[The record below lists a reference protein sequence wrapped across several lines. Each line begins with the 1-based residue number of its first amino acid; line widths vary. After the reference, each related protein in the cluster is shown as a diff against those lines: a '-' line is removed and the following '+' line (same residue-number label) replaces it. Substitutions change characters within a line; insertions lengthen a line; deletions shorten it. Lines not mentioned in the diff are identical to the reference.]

1 MIHYYTNREISEK
14 LEINLARWKR
24 WSRSFLPPDPL
35 GGMQSGY
42 ARQYAFKDLFRVYLG
57 GHLLSHLKLSVPDSQ
72 QVLNDL
78 SPWMKKNGFLDLNG
92 ANGAATKISGQSN
105 GYRIYFCPV
114 RATGSKKGPGFCYL
128 IRKTV
133 GTQSNKSAV
142 GLTIKEAIEETIIH
156 IDETDSCFF
165 LQDPHVRMINFSPL
179 FAALVKNLTTIPSE
193 VTPGKG

>member
-42 ARQYAFKDLFRVYLG
+42 ARQYVFKDLFKVYLG

-78 SPWMKKNGFLDLNG
+78 SPWMKKNGFLELNG
-92 ANGAATKISGQSN
+92 ANGALGETSGQSN

-114 RATGSKKGPGFCYL
+114 RTTGAKKGSGFCYL

-133 GTQSNKSAV
+133 ATQSNELTS
-142 GLTIKEAIEETIIH
+142 GLKIEETIQETIIH
-156 IDETDSCFF
+156 IDVTDSCFF

-179 FAALVKNLTTIPSE
+179 LASLVKKLYHQPH
-193 VTPGKG
+193 

>member
-1 MIHYYTNREISEK
+1 MILYYTNREISEK

-42 ARQYAFKDLFRVYLG
+42 ARQYTFKDLFKVYLG
-57 GHLLSHLKLSVPDSQ
+57 GHLLSHLKLSLPDSQ
-72 QVLNDL
+72 QVLDDL

-92 ANGAATKISGQSN
+92 ANGAATEINGQSN

-114 RATGSKKGPGFCYL
+114 RATGAKKGSGFCYL

-133 GTQSNKSAV
+133 GTQSNDSVTGPK
-142 GLTIKEAIEETIIH
+142 IKETVEETIIR
-156 IDETDSCFF
+156 IDLTDGCFF

-179 FAALVKNLTTIPSE
+179 FAALVKKLYHHPQ
-193 VTPGKG
+193 

>member
-42 ARQYAFKDLFRVYLG
+42 ARQYALNDLFKVYLG

-72 QVLNDL
+72 QVLDDL
-78 SPWMKKNGFLDLNG
+78 SPWMKKNGFLELNG
-92 ANGAATKISGQSN
+92 ANGAMTETRGQSN
-105 GYRIYFCPV
+105 AYRIYFCPV
-114 RATGSKKGPGFCYL
+114 RASGVKKGSGFCYL

-133 GTQSNKSAV
+133 DVRSHESTSGPEITE
-142 GLTIKEAIEETIIH
+142 TIQETIIH
-156 IDETDSCFF
+156 ADQTESSFF
-165 LQDPHVRMINFSPL
+165 LQDPHVRMINFSAL
-179 FAALVKNLTTIPSE
+179 FSGLVKTLRHRPR
-193 VTPGKG
+193 

>member
-24 WSRSFLPPDPL
+24 WSRFFLPPDPL
-35 GGMQSGY
+35 GGMQSGF
-42 ARQYAFKDLFRVYLG
+42 ARQYAFKDLFKVYLG

-78 SPWMKKNGFLDLNG
+78 SPWMKKNGFLELNG
-92 ANGAATKISGQSN
+92 ANGAATQISGQSN

-114 RATGSKKGPGFCYL
+114 RASGIKKGSGFCYL
-128 IRKTV
+128 IRKIV
-133 GTQSNKSAV
+133 GMQSNELTT
-142 GLTIKEAIEETIIH
+142 GLKIEETIQETIIH
-156 IDETDSCFF
+156 TDVTDSCFF

-179 FAALVKNLTTIPSE
+179 FAALVKTLDHRPH
-193 VTPGKG
+193 

>member
-1 MIHYYTNREISEK
+1 MIHYYTNRELSEK

-57 GHLLSHLKLSVPDSQ
+57 GHLLSHLKLSLPDSQ

-114 RATGSKKGPGFCYL
+114 RATGAKKGSGFCYL

-133 GTQSNKSAV
+133 GTQSNDSV
-142 GLTIKEAIEETIIH
+142 TGLTIKETVEETIIR
-156 IDETDSCFF
+156 IDGTDSCFL

-179 FAALVKNLTTIPSE
+179 FAALIKSLYHHPH
-193 VTPGKG
+193 

>member
-42 ARQYAFKDLFRVYLG
+42 ARQYAFKDLFKVYLG

-78 SPWMKKNGFLDLNG
+78 APWMKKNGYLDLNG
-92 ANGAATKISGQSN
+92 ANGSATQISGQSN

-114 RATGSKKGPGFCYL
+114 WVTGSKKESGFCYL
-128 IRKTV
+128 IRKIVATKSN
-133 GTQSNKSAV
+133 QSV
-142 GLTIKEAIEETIIH
+142 TGLTIKETIEETLIH
-156 IDETDSCFF
+156 IDVTDGCFF
-165 LQDPHVRMINFSPL
+165 LQDPHVRLINFSPL
-179 FAALVKNLTTIPSE
+179 VAALVKKLVPRH
-193 VTPGKG
+193 

>member
-42 ARQYAFKDLFRVYLG
+42 ARQYAFRDLCKVYLG
-57 GHLLSHLKLSVPDSQ
+57 GHLLSHLKLSLPDSQ

-78 SPWMKKNGFLDLNG
+78 SPWMKKNGFLELNG
-92 ANGAATKISGQSN
+92 ANGAMTEIRGQSN
-105 GYRIYFCPV
+105 AYRIYFCPF
-114 RATGSKKGPGFCYL
+114 RASGVKKGSGFRYL

-133 GTQSNKSAV
+133 DRQSHESTT
-142 GLTIKEAIEETIIH
+142 GREIRETIEETTIH
-156 IDETDSCFF
+156 AGQTDSCFF
-165 LQDPHVRMINFSPL
+165 LQDPHVRMINFSAL
-179 FAALVKNLTTIPSE
+179 FSALVKKLRHRPL
-193 VTPGKG
+193 

>member
-1 MIHYYTNREISEK
+1 MILYYTNREISEK

-42 ARQYAFKDLFRVYLG
+42 ARQYTFKDLFKVYLG
-57 GHLLSHLKLSVPDSQ
+57 GHLLSHLKLSLPDSQ
-72 QVLNDL
+72 QVLDDL

-92 ANGAATKISGQSN
+92 ANGAATELNGQSN

-114 RATGSKKGPGFCYL
+114 RATGAKKGSGFCYL

-133 GTQSNKSAV
+133 GTQSNDSVTGPK
-142 GLTIKEAIEETIIH
+142 IKETVEETIIR
-156 IDETDSCFF
+156 IDLTDGCFF

-179 FAALVKNLTTIPSE
+179 FAALVKKLYHHPQ
-193 VTPGKG
+193 

>member
-1 MIHYYTNREISEK
+1 MILYYTNREISEK

-42 ARQYAFKDLFRVYLG
+42 ARQYTFKDLFKVYLG
-57 GHLLSHLKLSVPDSQ
+57 GHLLSHLKLSLPDSQ
-72 QVLNDL
+72 QVLDDL

-92 ANGAATKISGQSN
+92 ANGAATEINGQSN

-114 RATGSKKGPGFCYL
+114 RATGAKKGSGFCYL

-133 GTQSNKSAV
+133 GTQSNDSVTGPK
-142 GLTIKEAIEETIIH
+142 IKETVEETIIR
-156 IDETDSCFF
+156 TDLTDGCFF

-179 FAALVKNLTTIPSE
+179 FAALVKKLYHHPQ
-193 VTPGKG
+193 